1 MRENL
6 SLNVFIVLNR
16 TYAFG
21 WKKHKY
27 SMSISFLPYLT
38 SDLTKIDFGCWT
50 QTFLLSISGRLEA
63 LDPKKFKFAMNC
75 KSEDDP
81 DCAEKIKKYI
91 EDMKTRD
98 DIKIHVEDYPKESL
112 KRKHSE
118 L

>member
-1 MRENL
+1 
-6 SLNVFIVLNR
+6 
-16 TYAFG
+16 
-21 WKKHKY
+21 
-27 SMSISFLPYLT
+27 
-38 SDLTKIDFGCWT
+38 
-50 QTFLLSISGRLEA
+50 
-63 LDPKKFKFAMNC
+63 MNC